1 MQEGGPKEN
10 RTALFFVHFF
20 VHLYMLNVLFLL
32 FFSSNFAI
40 NI

>member
-10 RTALFFVHFF
+10 RTALFF